1 MTTHGTLY
9 GLVLAGGRSS
19 RMGQDKSRLCWF
31 GRPLYQHMVSLLT
44 SAGIDQVLISGSG
57 FSGVSG
63 FSGFSGFSSEDTVIE
78 DVVPGRGPISGIH
91 AALQRLQD
99 GDRLLVIPVDM
110 PLVPAEAIRILG
122 DQQRACCF
130 EGFNLPVM
138 LPVTTELR
146 QAVESSITS
155 DNPRDYALWRL
166 HQLSGGQTLSLP
178 LSMADLFVN
187 ANTPEDWRDLVN
199 KEIVQK

>member
-1 MTTHGTLY
+1 MTPHGTLY

-19 RMGQDKSRLCWF
+19 RMGQDKSRLSWF
-31 GRPLYQHMVSLLT
+31 GRPLYQHMVSLLIR
-44 SAGIDQVLISGSG
+44 AGIGQVLISGSG
-57 FSGVSG
+57 FSS
-63 FSGFSGFSSEDTVIE
+63 DDDAVID

-110 PLVPAEAIRILG
+110 PLVPADAIRILG

-146 QAVESSITS
+146 QAVERSIAS
-155 DNPRDYALWRL
+155 DNPKDYALWRL